1 MIRFSHPRFIPTALI
16 LDVDG
21 VLTDRRF
28 LYGKEGKVY
37 KMFGADDHDAIKLM
51 SIFLSIVAV
60 TADKQGFS
68 ISKRRISRDFGIEI
82 SIVPSESRIDWI
94 EQRFDIQKVIYIGDG
109 FYDYKVFNKVGYG
122 IAPRNAL
129 KHTREAANFVTEAAG
144 GQGAVAEACVHII
157 KHFFGRD
164 INEL

>member
-1 MIRFSHPRFIPTALI
+1 MFRFFHPRFIPTALI

-28 LYGKEGKVY
+28 LYGEDGKVY
-37 KMFGADDHDAIKLM
+37 KMFGADDHDAIKLI
-51 SIFLSIVAV
+51 SRFLSVIAV

-68 ISKRRISRDFGIEI
+68 ISKRRVSRDFGIEI
-82 SIVPSESRIDWI
+82 SLVQSDSRIDWI
-94 EQRFDIQKVIYIGDG
+94 AQRFDIQKVIYFGDG

-129 KHTREAANFVTEAAG
+129 EHTREAANFVTEAAG
-144 GQGAVAEACVHII
+144 GQGAVAEACIHII
-157 KHFFGRD
+157 KRFFGRSID
-164 INEL
+164 KL